1 MSREIQ
7 VPNLPSI
14 DGEEVGEFGRIR
26 ALSGGVPVYALPG
39 SSSGVLANLR
49 FNDRVFVI
57 LRLRT
62 PSGWLMVSTD
72 DGAVGY
78 VAQTQI
84 SVGAPDPN
92 ARLHYVRPGETAQV
106 IARQYYS
113 EGVERGRDERFYV
126 NVLVHAN
133 WTDTGERTG
142 VYREQLDGAWDTTQ
156 TRENYLIWVPSVEF
170 ANTLEGQV
178 SAGSFRRDVWNR
190 VARTFA
196 QAWDWVKFS
205 AGFLGGLIH
214 GALECVWDMV
224 VGIFDL
230 VGFVWDFIKVL
241 IAGELL
247 SQARALWDSL
257 SLTGIQRAATG
268 LFNDFVAKWNHESA
282 LRRGHFRGWVVGYL
296 IATVLLTI
304 FTLGGAAL
312 ALTGRLGVIIQW
324 ARSVRVLSRA
334 MDAAVTAT
342 RGLNAAGNRARDA
355 LRNSFRRTRTEPS
368 RSPAHQDLSD
378 ELRAANGSDTPQTGA
393 AAVADNATSR
403 PTRRRPG
410 SRARGN
416 PEHVDRRATA
426 DKQLKV
432 GRQNDSADYL
442 AEEGFEIR
450 HNQDPLPNG
459 KEPDYFMEGNYWD
472 HLNPTSNNADQIRK
486 GIRKKADPD
495 PQKRQADRVVV
506 RLDDSSVTTDE
517 LINLLQRRPIS
528 ELQEAIIIE
537 NGSFTMFVP
546 R

>member
-14 DGEEVGEFGRIR
+14 DGEEVEAFGRIR
-26 ALSGGVPVYALPG
+26 SLSGGVSVYALPG
-39 SSSGVLANLR
+39 AGSRVLANLR

-78 VAQTQI
+78 VDQTKV
-84 SVGAPDPN
+84 SVGAPDPG

-133 WTDTGERTG
+133 WSETGEARG
-142 VYREQLDGAWDTTQ
+142 VYRERLDGPWDTTQ
-156 TRENYLIWVPSVEF
+156 TRANYLIWVPSVEF

-178 SAGSFRRDVWNR
+178 SAGSFRRDLWNR
-190 VARTFA
+190 VARTFE
-196 QAWDWVKFS
+196 QAWEWVKFS

-230 VGFVWDFIKVL
+230 VGFVWDFIKL
-241 IAGELL
+241 IVAGELL
-247 SQARALWDSL
+247 SRARELWDSL
-257 SLTGIQRAATG
+257 SLSGIQQAATG

-312 ALTGRLGVIIQW
+312 ALTGRLGAIIRW
-324 ARSVRVLSRA
+324 ARTVRVLSRA
-334 MDAAVTAT
+334 MDTAVAAT
-342 RGLNAAGNRARDA
+342 RGLNASARRARDA
-355 LRNSFRRTRTEPS
+355 LRNSFGRRRTEPS
-368 RSPAHQDLSD
+368 RTPAHEDLSD
-378 ELRAANGSDTPQTGA
+378 ELRAAHGSDAPEGGA
-393 AAVADNATSR
+393 AAVPDNATSR
-403 PTRRRPG
+403 PARRNPG
-410 SRARGN
+410 ARARGT
-416 PEHVDRRATA
+416 PEHVDRRAPR

-432 GRQNDSADYL
+432 SRQNESADYL
-442 AEEGFEIR
+442 AEQGFDIR
-450 HNQDPLPNG
+450 HNDNPLPNG

-506 RLDDSSVTTDE
+506 RLDDSSVSTQE
-517 LINLLQRRPIS
+517 LVDLLQRRPIP

-537 NGSFTMFVP
+537 NGSFTMFPP